1 MNFNSIIIK
10 HILLIMAFFC
20 LTIGVSWASYDIL
33 NPAELDAIDTM
44 LASEGFGLEH
54 LSFYRDWD
62 TSTKAKSP
70 WVMKLLNEGVHALDQ
85 VSYLRKIMDSGDK
98 GAIITHLMHIAWD
111 VDTPF
116 VSREA
121 IRFKNPKALFKFAEK
136 RMDDIALLWDTS
148 FEKLSAEQ
156 RDKLLS
162 MLILT
167 LIESSDLK
175 QYQSLFERYD
185 LHEPESFD
193 IEEMIELIE
202 MVDFEKMARAVAQAN
217 DLHEIFKH
225 NRFENKKIKYYKSR
239 HGLMIYGSIAND
251 AYYGLPRKYKD
262 IPVCVL
268 IDPAGNDVYELSL
281 FARKAAPLVFF
292 LDFEGDDFYHSG
304 DPFFSGL
311 GGIFMG
317 SDLAG
322 DDVYAL
328 HDLSFAAVLG
338 ASVFEDIKG
347 DDSYQGGIF
356 SQGAALLGIS
366 ALIDEEGNDSYR
378 AHASA
383 QAFGGCLGA
392 GLLADYEGSDSY
404 YLGGRYFHA
413 PLMPLDYRTMGQGMG
428 FGMRPHLAG
437 GLGLLYDKDGSD
449 KYMGGVYAQG
459 VGYWYSAGI
468 LIDEGGNDVYNAVYY
483 PQGSG
488 IHMACGVLYDHSG
501 NDAYY
506 SRNGPGQGAG
516 HDWSFGIL
524 VDGGGD
530 DAYSIH
536 GGNGLGLSNSLG
548 VFVDREGNDRYERHE
563 VQNYGS
569 ANFSRSTGG
578 IGIFLDGGGEDL
590 YPQGEMANN
599 SSWLKGTY
607 GFGMDAELYE
617 KPEEE
622 EEAATVYDQD
632 DPPEEDAPIKEIF
645 AAAAEWE
652 VGSAIQRVRE
662 ARRIMKER
670 ADEAIEYILENK
682 LANNSGLEYRALQSL
697 AEFSEDFRDRLLE
710 RATDV
715 DSLVA
720 KTAISLLAGEE
731 DRRLI
736 PILSNYIEKGQY
748 LPTCISSLGMFD
760 FPESIELLTSY
771 PNPENERLRFL
782 KVRSISMHKSDA
794 AKEALRS
801 FEDDDSFLIQALLR
815 KINKDDI

>member
-1 MNFNSIIIK
+1 MIINSIKIRYIV
-10 HILLIMAFFC
+10 LIMAFFC
-20 LTIGVSWASYDIL
+20 LSFGVSWAKYEIL
-33 NPAELDAIDTM
+33 NPAELEAIDQM

-62 TSTKAKSP
+62 PSTKAKSP
-70 WVMKLLNEGVHALDQ
+70 WVMRLLNEGANALDQ
-85 VSYLRKIMDSGDK
+85 VSDVRKIMAEGDK
-98 GAIITHLMHIAWD
+98 SAILSHLMYIAWD
-111 VDTPF
+111 ENIPF
-116 VSREA
+116 ISREN
-121 IRFKNPKALFKFAEK
+121 IRFNSPKALFQFAEK
-136 RMDDIALLWDTS
+136 RMDNIATLWDSS
-148 FEKLSAEQ
+148 FAKLSAEQ
-156 RDKLLS
+156 RDKLLA

-167 LIESSDLK
+167 LIESEDAE
-175 QYQSLFERYD
+175 QYQSLFERYA
-185 LHEPESFD
+185 LQEPETFEM
-193 IEEMIELIE
+193 EELVELIE
-202 MVDFEKMARAVAQAN
+202 MVDFGKMGKAICEAN
-217 DLHEIFKH
+217 QLHKILEH

-239 HGLMIYGSIAND
+239 HGLMIYGSVGND
-251 AYYGLPRKYKD
+251 VYRNLPRKYQN
-262 IPVCVL
+262 IPVCML
-268 IDPAGNDVYELSL
+268 MDPAGNEVYEMSL
-281 FARKAAPLVFF
+281 FANKAAPLFFF
-292 LDFEGDDFYHSG
+292 LDFEGDDFYHNS

-311 GGIFMG
+311 GGIFIG
-317 SDLAG
+317 ADLAG

-338 ASVFEDIKG
+338 ASIFEDRKG
-347 DDSYQGGIF
+347 DDCYQSGVF

-366 ALIDEEGNDSYR
+366 ALIDKEGNDSYR
-378 AHASA
+378 AHAMA
-383 QAFGGCLGA
+383 QAFGGCLAA
-392 GLLADYEGSDSY
+392 GLLADYQGSDSY

-428 FGMRPHLAG
+428 FGMRPHLGG

-459 VGYWYSAGI
+459 VGYWFAAGM

-501 NDAYY
+501 DDTYY

-524 VDGGGD
+524 VDAGGN

-548 VFVDREGNDRYERHE
+548 IFVDREGNDRYERDE
-563 VQNYGS
+563 SQNYGS
-569 ANFSRSTGG
+569 ANFSRNTGG

-599 SSWLKGTY
+599 NTWLKGTY

-617 KPEEE
+617 KPEAEE
-622 EEAATVYDQD
+622 QAPVYEQDAAPEA
-632 DPPEEDAPIKEIF
+632 DAPIAEVF
-645 AAAAEWE
+645 AAASEWE

-670 ADEAIEYILENK
+670 ADEAAEYILEHK

-697 AEFSEDFRDRLLE
+697 AEYSADFRDRLLE
-710 RATDV
+710 RATDA

-731 DRRLI
+731 DERLI
-736 PILSNYIEKGQY
+736 PILSDYIEKGQY
-748 LPTCISSLGMFD
+748 LPTCISSLGIFD
-760 FPESIELLTSY
+760 SPESLELLTSY

-782 KVRSISMHKSDA
+782 KVRSISMHKSAA
-794 AKEALRS
+794 AKEALKS
-801 FEDDDSFLIQALLR
+801 FEDDASFLIQALLR
-815 KINKDDI
+815 KIKKDDK